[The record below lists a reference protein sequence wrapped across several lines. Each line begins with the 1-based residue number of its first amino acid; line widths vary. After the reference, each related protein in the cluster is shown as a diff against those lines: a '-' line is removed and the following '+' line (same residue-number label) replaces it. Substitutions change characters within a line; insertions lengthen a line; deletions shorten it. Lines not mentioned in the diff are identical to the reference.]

1 LRRSGVTGGRV
12 DCPNGIAFT
21 NPDAQRTEWRE
32 SGDGQLTDRRLTSY
46 LEKAGADALLTAEP
60 GLVRMLAGHAA
71 DVASG
76 PSPFQ
81 LPAAVLAPGDGPS
94 RLICSVD
101 EAPEGDWVH
110 TYEGF
115 TAGPTDPVSGAGEA
129 FRQAL
134 ESAGLQ
140 KARVVVDMAT
150 VPASLASG
158 ISGRPAA
165 APALGALGA
174 VKTDAEVTAI
184 EESVRLC
191 DVGQAAAREATVA
204 GATELDLWAHVTA
217 AIERH
222 AGQRVTIVAD
232 LVCGPRTADVGG
244 PPSGRPVAEGELVIC
259 DLVPRLDGMWGD
271 CCATWA
277 VGRPPRW
284 AGDLH
289 TTCMEALSQGLDALR
304 PGAMAGEIDALVRS
318 VVRSGGY
325 EYPHHTGHGLGFRW
339 HEEPRIIPG
348 AEVVIETGMVVALEP
363 GGYRDGRGL
372 RVEQVAVVTDDGAR
386 VLSQHPLAIATPGG
400 VS

>member
-1 LRRSGVTGGRV
+1 MGHHKRDCNCRRSNSEGWSASTYSPRAISVHYLGHGRLPCPALLGCLCFPSRVAHNLHVGSTTPCWALNRIGSAAARPGRRCHCPSGRISRPSQGSPSGLRRSGVTGGRV

-21 NPDAQRTEWRE
+21 NADAQRTEWRE

-46 LEKAGADALLTAEP
+46 LEKAGGAALLTAEP

-222 AGQRVTIVAD
+222 AGQRVTIVAA
-232 LVCGPRTADVGG
+232 LVCGPRTAGVGG
-244 PPSGRPVAEGELVIC
+244 PPSSRP
-259 DLVPRLDGMWGD
+259 
-271 CCATWA
+271 
-277 VGRPPRW
+277 
-284 AGDLH
+284 
-289 TTCMEALSQGLDALR
+289 
-304 PGAMAGEIDALVRS
+304 
-318 VVRSGGY
+318 
-325 EYPHHTGHGLGFRW
+325 
-339 HEEPRIIPG
+339 
-348 AEVVIETGMVVALEP
+348 
-363 GGYRDGRGL
+363 
-372 RVEQVAVVTDDGAR
+372 
-386 VLSQHPLAIATPGG
+386 
-400 VS
+400 

>member
-1 LRRSGVTGGRV
+1 
-12 DCPNGIAFT
+12 
-21 NPDAQRTEWRE
+21 
-32 SGDGQLTDRRLTSY
+32 
-46 LEKAGADALLTAEP
+46 
-60 GLVRMLAGHAA
+60 
-71 DVASG
+71 
-76 PSPFQ
+76 
-81 LPAAVLAPGDGPS
+81 VLAPGDGPS

-244 PPSGRPVAEGELVIC
+244 PPSSRPVAEGELVIC

-304 PGAMAGEIDALVRS
+304 RERWPARS
-318 VVRSGGY
+318 M
-325 EYPHHTGHGLGFRW
+325 RW
-339 HEEPRIIPG
+339 C
-348 AEVVIETGMVVALEP
+348 
-363 GGYRDGRGL
+363 GRW
-372 RVEQVAVVTDDGAR
+372 
-386 VLSQHPLAIATPGG
+386 
-400 VS
+400 